1 VTKIIPFRKA
11 RRLTPEIV
19 GELLRIHSSCV
30 HDQAGKCPLLVSV
43 SSLTWELNQAANIGN
58 EEDNAFK
65 RHDPM
70 CAAHGIFWNK
80 TINKFCVLADVPDDF
95 KEYSKEQYIFSVGGS
110 AAETVIYNDCDEGGA
125 RIDRLPFEYEGAPP
139 VAATADEAFDIVSDN
154 KRKLRRLVSLVK
166 AECKRV
172 NLNLALLNE
181 TITHKTGDKSEHF
194 YRKKDW
200 NTPLIPSSKLNMK
213 ACFAFHSLAFACIG
227 YWLGA
232 GSR

>member
-1 VTKIIPFRKA
+1 MVKTGSLETLPDD
-11 RRLTPEIV
+11 
-19 GELLRIHSSCV
+19 ELL
-30 HDQAGKCPLLVSV
+30 
-43 SSLTWELNQAANIGN
+43 E
-58 EEDNAFK
+58 
-65 RHDPM
+65 RHWGRAIAHEGGHALIAVLKKIP
-70 CAAHGIFWNK
+70 CHGIFWNK

-154 KRKLRRLVSLVK
+154 KRKLRRLVPLVK

-181 TITHKTGDKSEHF
+181 TITHKTGDKFGTLLSKEELEHAV
-194 YRKKDW
+194 
-200 NTPLIPSSKLNMK
+200 NSK
-213 ACFAFHSLAFACIG
+213 
-227 YWLGA
+227 
-232 GSR
+232 